1 MIHSPRF
8 IAVLDA
14 CVLYPAP
21 IRDLL
26 LHLAYFDLYTPKWTD
41 NIQEEWTRNLLIN
54 RPDLS
59 AQQLQ
64 KATDAM
70 NITFPDANVA
80 NYESIITAINLPDS
94 GDCHVLAAA
103 IRCSAEVIVTA
114 NIKDFPNEYLSK
126 YDVEAQHPDFF
137 ISNLVDLNPEKALK
151 AFQQQVSNL
160 KKPPM
165 TEMQVIENLKKVGLE
180 VTSSKLC
187 ELILK
192 KKRLLTLYIQNSCS
206 AAVCWIY

>member
-1 MIHSPRF
+1 MIHSPKF

-26 LHLAYFDLYTPKWTD
+26 LNLAYFDLYTPKWTD
-41 NIQEEWTRNLLIN
+41 KIHEEWTRNLLLN
-54 RPDLS
+54 RPELS
-59 AQQLQ
+59 AEQLQ
-64 KATDAM
+64 KTVDAM
-70 NITFPDANVA
+70 NTAFPDSNVG
-80 NYESIITAINLPDS
+80 NYESIIMAVTLPDS
-94 GDCHVLAAA
+94 DDCHVLAAA
-103 IRCSAEVIVTA
+103 IRSSSEVIVTA

-126 YDVEAQHPDFF
+126 FDVEAQHPDYF

-165 TEMQVIENLKKVGLE
+165 SKVQVLENLKKVGLE
-180 VTSSKLC
+180 VTSEKLL
-187 ELILK
+187 ELI
-192 KKRLLTLYIQNSCS
+192 
-206 AAVCWIY
+206 